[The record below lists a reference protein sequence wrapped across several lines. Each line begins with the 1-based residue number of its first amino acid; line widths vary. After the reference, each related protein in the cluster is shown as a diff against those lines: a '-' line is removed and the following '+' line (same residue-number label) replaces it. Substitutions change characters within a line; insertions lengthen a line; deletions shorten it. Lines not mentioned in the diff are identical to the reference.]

1 MEKYCGE
8 VKQDNSFERSLIYS
22 NLIIQDFPFSFRT
35 LCGNKHYFQ
44 ADITA
49 AGFTAEC
56 FFEFPVRNS
65 QE

>member
-35 LCGNKHYFQ
+35 LCCGKHYFQ
-44 ADITA
+44 ADITV
-49 AGFTAEC
+49 AG
-56 FFEFPVRNS
+56 
-65 QE
+65 